1 MVSGFLFFWGD
12 PQLLYMLLDL
22 HETGCILFFCLF
34 LQVPSVKSV
43 RLRRGAVTCQHLV
56 HRSDTDQTRL
66 IPRRISSLKRAETMT
81 VTVLLLLGKY
91 YLLIKIKI
99 ITKMAKCPCSFFPLF

>member
-1 MVSGFLFFWGD
+1 MSFL
-12 PQLLYMLLDL
+12 
-22 HETGCILFFCLF
+22 CLF

-43 RLRRGAVTCQHLV
+43 RLRTGAVTCQHLV

-66 IPRRISSLKRAETMT
+66 ITRRISSLKRAETMT

-99 ITKMAKCPCSFFPLF
+99 ITNWLNAHVLSFHFFNTTKRESFP